1 MVRPDNLWRAL
12 QSRQR
17 QTATWLLGEKGFWG
31 IPRLAEETTSAAGP
45 AKSAKS
51 LDAVS
56 KLASIPLVNTTYS
69 L

>member
-1 MVRPDNLWRAL
+1 ME
-12 QSRQR
+12 SRHR

-51 LDAVS
+51 LDAVF
-56 KLASIPLVNTTYS
+56 KLAVIPSVNTMYS